1 MFMYNH
7 NKEGGIENGIKK
19 YGKLEKVKKPIYR
32 RKKANEN

>member
-19 YGKLEKVKKPIYR
+19 VWEIREGKKTNL
-32 RKKANEN
+32 